1 LHEVRTVLDTAKE
14 ISIEDA
20 GGTRILRIAR
30 VEKKNALTVAMYA
43 ALADAIESA
52 GDRVDISSIV
62 ITSEGTTFTAGNDLM
77 DFMQNPPA
85 GFGSPVFRFLQ
96 ALVRTPLPL
105 IAAVPGPAIGIGT
118 TMLLH
123 CDFVY
128 AAPNARFSLPFVDLG
143 LVPEAASSLLLPRVI
158 GSLRASEMLYLG
170 KPLTAEEALAAG
182 LITAITETDTL
193 LSTALG
199 TASVLASKPRN
210 ALLETK
216 KLVRGNGEEIESR
229 MQTEGAVFTKQL
241 ASPEAKQAFAAFF
254 KRKA

>member
-1 LHEVRTVLDTAKE
+1 VLDTAKE
-14 ISIEDA
+14 ISVEDVA
-20 GGTRILRIAR
+20 GARILRIAR
-30 VEKKNALTVAMYA
+30 PEKKNALTVAMYA

-52 GDRVDISSIV
+52 TDRVDISSIV

-96 ALVRTPLPL
+96 ALARTPLPL
-105 IAAVPGPAIGIGT
+105 IAAVQGAAIGVGT

-128 AAPNARFSLPFVDLG
+128 ATPSARFTLPFVDLG
-143 LVPEAASSLLLPRVI
+143 LVPEAASSLLLPRVV
-158 GSLRASEMLYLG
+158 GALRAAEMLYLG
-170 KPLTAEEALAAG
+170 KSLSAQEALEAR
-182 LITAITETDTL
+182 LITAITEPDA
-193 LSTALG
+193 LSATARE
-199 TASVLASKPRN
+199 TASVLAAKPRN

-216 KLVRGNGEEIESR
+216 KLVRGNSEEIESR

-241 ASPEAKQAFAAFF
+241 ASSEAREAFAAFF
-254 KRKA
+254 KRSNKA